1 MYTGNP
7 HRDQRNLDRRGHK
20 SFTSG
25 WKDGWNDLKNDNIR
39 DWQGPMNPGGTIVN
53 PEGGWGGKP
62 FPKGQET
69 TYYPQVAELTQ
80 EQMDF
85 MGSPYNSPDFRK
97 KKDLWD
103 MTKDMEKKGFWGFGA
118 QEPTTQQEF
127 NDYYNK
133 LKQGESGN
141 WLAMAKK
148 KKGPLATVPGSVVA
162 PNVPEHT
169 GFSDD
174 LFKQDPLRSYS
185 SGYRYNNYGLQPLY
199 FG

>member
-1 MYTGNP
+1 MSVYEENSRRRSYGGPGSLWRNP
-7 HRDQRNLDRRGHK
+7 STASPVSLPETMLTPKNFGDRTN
-20 SFTSG
+20 FP
-25 WKDGWNDLKNDNIR
+25 NFV
-39 DWQGPMNPGGTIVN
+39 GPMHPD
-53 PEGGWGGKP
+53 K
-62 FPKGQET
+62 
-69 TYYPQVAELTQ
+69 VAELTQ

-97 KKDLWD
+97 KEDLWD

-127 NDYYNK
+127 NDHYNK

-141 WLAMAKK
+141 WLAMAGK

-174 LFKQDPLRSYS
+174 LFKQDPHRTYNH
-185 SGYRYNNYGLQPLY
+185 GYRYNNHGLQPLY